1 MQLVFILVEYLL
13 NLETRPF
20 ITTMGAET
28 TASYS
33 SQQTNLRVDTLSSSL
48 RYILRFDKI
57 KSA

>member
-1 MQLVFILVEYLL
+1 MQLVLVLTVGLL
-13 NLETRPF
+13 SLVTRRF
-20 ITTMGAET
+20 TITVGAET
-28 TASYS
+28 KASYS

>member
-1 MQLVFILVEYLL
+1 MQLVSALMEDLLSLV
-13 NLETRPF
+13 TKPF
-20 ITTMGAET
+20 ITTVGAET
-28 TASYS
+28 KASYS